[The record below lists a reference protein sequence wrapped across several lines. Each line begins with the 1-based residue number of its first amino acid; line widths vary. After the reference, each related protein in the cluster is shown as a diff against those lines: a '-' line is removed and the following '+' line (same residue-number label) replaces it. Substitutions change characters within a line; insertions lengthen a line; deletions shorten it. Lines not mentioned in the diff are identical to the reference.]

1 MGSALKW
8 VKEAS
13 SQVKQD
19 KWKLNGDHVKL
30 FLKNYKEAKD
40 VKGAEEFC
48 GILKQF
54 NRLDS
59 RAYDSLIR
67 TYDAAGEKEPSLCQ
81 RLVMVHDF
89 VICITNNIKFEFN
102 EAQASHV
109 DLFCGTNGVEAFYAI
124 LHRVDVGIVIDLE
137 PARTED
143 PALSIAGAVQ
153 SQKLAVRAISRL
165 QALPGGD
172 INLLCDAVVTHVRE
186 LTGYDRVM
194 VYKFH
199 DDEHGEVVA
208 ESRRDDLEPY
218 LGLHY
223 PATDIP
229 QASRFLFKQNRVRM
243 IADCNAA
250 PVPVIQDDNLM
261 QPLCLVGSTLRAPH
275 GCHAQYMNNMG
286 SIASL
291 VMAVIINSSED
302 ESSSRNSM
310 KLWGLVVCHHTSPLH
325 PLPSSL
331 RL

>member
-1 MGSALKW
+1 MATGSRGAPTQ
-8 VKEAS
+8 S
-13 SQVKQD
+13 SGTS
-19 KWKLNGDHVKL
+19 N
-30 FLKNYKEAKD
+30 AR
-40 VKGAEEFC
+40 GAESVSKAIAQYTMDARLHTAFEQSGKSGSFDGSKSPFGC
-48 GILKQF
+48 TLAVDEPALRLIAFSANASDLLDLSP
-54 NRLDS
+54 RSVPTLDS
-59 RAYDSLIR
+59 APILGLGADLRALFSPSSSLLLER
-67 TYDAAGEKEPSLCQ
+67 AASAREITLLNPLF
-81 RLVMVHDF
+81 VHSR
-89 VICITNNIKFEFN
+89 NSGK
-102 EAQASHV
+102 
-109 DLFCGTNGVEAFYAI
+109 AFYAI

-261 QPLCLVGSTLRAPH
+261 QPLCLVGSTLRAR
-275 GCHAQYMNNMG
+275 
-286 SIASL
+286 
-291 VMAVIINSSED
+291 MAA
-302 ESSSRNSM
+302 
-310 KLWGLVVCHHTSPLH
+310 T
-325 PLPSSL
+325 PST
-331 RL
+331 